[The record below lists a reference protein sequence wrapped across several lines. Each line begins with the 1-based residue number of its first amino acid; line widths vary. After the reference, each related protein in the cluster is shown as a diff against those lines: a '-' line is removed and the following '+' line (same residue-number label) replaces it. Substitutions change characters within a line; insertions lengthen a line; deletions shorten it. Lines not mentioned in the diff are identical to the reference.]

1 MNIVK
6 YPWILRV
13 FHAVFTVCMLA
24 QLAVGELMDVPEVE
38 GEHEEAM
45 HIITQAFAHENEH
58 MAGVT
63 GATPSLGFEIHEF
76 LGLTIAGLLLFRML
90 LALMALP
97 EAGWRTLF
105 PWLLADGRTQLL
117 QELNT
122 QIKGWFRLELAKP
135 EDSEVTAKTM
145 HGILLMLAA
154 IMAVTGV
161 LLYVGWSTTAPQSWM
176 VELVAEVHEA
186 AVGVLEAMIGLHV
199 LAVILHERQGHGVL
213 ARISPKP

>member
-1 MNIVK
+1 MNVVK
-6 YPWILRV
+6 YPWILRI
-13 FHAVFTVCMLA
+13 FHAVFAACLLA

-38 GEHEEAM
+38 GEHQEAM
-45 HIITQAFAHENEH
+45 HILTQAFAHENEH
-58 MAGVT
+58 LAEVGVT
-63 GATPSLGFEIHEF
+63 TPSLGFETHEF
-76 LGLTIAGLLLFRML
+76 LGLTIVGLLVFRMI

-105 PWLLADGRTQLL
+105 PWLQAEGRTQLL

-122 QIKGWFRLELAKP
+122 QIKGWFRLELANP
-135 EDSEVTAKTM
+135 QDSETTAKTM

-161 LLYVGWSTTAPQSWM
+161 LLYFGWSITAPQSWM
-176 VELVAEVHEA
+176 VVLVAEVHEA
-186 AVGVLEAMIGLHV
+186 IVGVLEAMIALHV
-199 LAVILHERQGHGVL
+199 LAAILHERQGHGVL

>member
-1 MNIVK
+1 MNVVK
-6 YPWILRV
+6 YPWIIRI
-13 FHAVFTVCMLA
+13 FHAVFTACLLA

-58 MAGVT
+58 FSGA
-63 GATPSLGFEIHEF
+63 ATPSLGFETHEF
-76 LGLTIAGLLLFRML
+76 LGLIIAGLLVFRIILAL
-90 LALMALP
+90 LALP
-97 EAGWRTLF
+97 ESGWRTLF
-105 PWLLADGRTQLL
+105 PWVLAEGRAQLV

-122 QIKGWFRLELAKP
+122 QIKGWFRLKLAKP
-135 EDSEVTAKTM
+135 KDSEATAKTM

-161 LLYVGWSTTAPQSWM
+161 LLYFGWSITEPQSWM

-186 AVGVLEAMIGLHV
+186 AVGALEAMIALHV
-199 LAVILHERQGHGVL
+199 LAAMLHERQGHGVL
-213 ARISPKP
+213 ARISPK

>member
-1 MNIVK
+1 
-6 YPWILRV
+6 V
-13 FHAVFTVCMLA
+13 FAICLLA

-58 MAGVT
+58 MVGV
-63 GATPSLGFEIHEF
+63 GAATPSLGFETHEF
-76 LGLTIAGLLLFRML
+76 LGLIIAGLLVFRII
-90 LALMALP
+90 LALIALP

-105 PWLLADGRTQLL
+105 PWLQAEGRAQLL
-117 QELNT
+117 QELNI
-122 QIKGWFRLELAKP
+122 QMKGWFRLKLAKP
-135 EDSEVTAKTM
+135 QDSEITAKTM
-145 HGILLMLAA
+145 HGILLMIAV

-161 LLYVGWSTTAPQSWM
+161 LLYFGWSITAPQSWM

-186 AVGVLEAMIGLHV
+186 AVGVLEAMIALHV
-199 LAVILHERQGHGVL
+199 LAVVLHERQGHGVL